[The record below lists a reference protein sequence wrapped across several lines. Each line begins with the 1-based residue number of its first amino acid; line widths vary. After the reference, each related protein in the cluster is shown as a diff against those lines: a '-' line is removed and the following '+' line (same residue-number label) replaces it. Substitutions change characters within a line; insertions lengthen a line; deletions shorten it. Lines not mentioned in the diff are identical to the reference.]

1 VATTCLLRGGEVARR
16 VALVTVLVEAT
27 GVLVVGTLS
36 YLVSDWFPDK
46 TVWSHYGQ
54 GYGFLPLVLPFLGL
68 WWLLHPGARAA
79 RSAGD
84 EQASS
89 PPPGT

>member
-1 VATTCLLRGGEVARR
+1 LRGGEVARR
-16 VALVTVLVEAT
+16 VALVTVFVEAT

-68 WWLLHPGARAA
+68 WWLLHPGVHPGARAG
-79 RSAGD
+79 RSAGGD
-84 EQASS
+84 QVSS

>member
-1 VATTCLLRGGEVARR
+1 
-16 VALVTVLVEAT
+16 VALVTVLIEAT

-36 YLVSDWFPDK
+36 YLVTAWFPDK

-68 WWLLHPGARAA
+68 WWLSATGRAEA
-79 RSAGD
+79 ADR
-84 EQASS
+84 
-89 PPPGT
+89 T